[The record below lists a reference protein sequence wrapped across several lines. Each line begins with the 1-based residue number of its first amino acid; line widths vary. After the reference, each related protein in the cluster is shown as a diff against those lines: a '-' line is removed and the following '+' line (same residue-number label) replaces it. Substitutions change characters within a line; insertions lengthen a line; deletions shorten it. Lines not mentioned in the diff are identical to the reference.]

1 MIRVNLRQL
10 QRIFLPFA
18 HVTLRISYAYM
29 IE

>member
-10 QRIFLPFA
+10 QRIFFPFA
-18 HVTLRISYAYM
+18 RVTLRISYAYM